1 MAIIATGAEVVKTYQ
16 FYSVDDKSTL
26 VAHYMISVIAIS
38 VSVMIISAPRYQR
51 ETWYSNS
58 KDKKTYSPAANVL
71 TRRQIFDQCISNLIA
86 PLCINWL
93 RLPLCWKRGND
104 QNTTRRNGQKHIIKY
119 IKGRPLKTGV
129 KPLDI

>member
-1 MAIIATGAEVVKTYQ
+1 MAIIATGAEVGKTYQ

-26 VAHYMISVIAIS
+26 VAHYIISIIAIW

-71 TRRQIFDQCISNLIA
+71 TRRQIVDQCISDCSSLHKLALITIM
-86 PLCINWL
+86 LEE
-93 RLPLCWKRGND
+93 RK
-104 QNTTRRNGQKHIIKY
+104 
-119 IKGRPLKTGV
+119 
-129 KPLDI
+129 

>member
-1 MAIIATGAEVVKTYQ
+1 MAIIATGAEVGKTYQ

-26 VAHYMISVIAIS
+26 VAHYIISIIAIW

-71 TRRQIFDQCISNLIA
+71 TRRQIVDQCISDCSSLHKLALITIM
-86 PLCINWL
+86 LEERNE
-93 RLPLCWKRGND
+93 
-104 QNTTRRNGQKHIIKY
+104 QNTRRRNGQKHNSKE
-119 IKGRPLKTGV
+119 
-129 KPLDI
+129 DH